1 MINKWELS
9 GEIVRI
15 REHRMYD
22 LGATI
27 IVRGSSARPEYGTTQ
42 IVELPVFVSPKSWK
56 ELTEKKVKLFD
67 KVYVEGQMET
77 SITETSGGNIRQKI
91 NFYAHTIRLI

>member
-15 REHRMYD
+15 REHSMHD

-27 IVRGSSARPEYGTTQ
+27 VVRGISERQNYGTTQ
-42 IVELPVFVSPKSWK
+42 IVELPVFVSPENWK
-56 ELTEKKVKLFD
+56 ELTGKKVKLFD
-67 KVYVEGQMET
+67 KVYAKGQMET
-77 SITETSGGNIRQKI
+77 SITESSGGNIRQKI
-91 NFYAHTIRLI
+91 NFYAHDVRLI